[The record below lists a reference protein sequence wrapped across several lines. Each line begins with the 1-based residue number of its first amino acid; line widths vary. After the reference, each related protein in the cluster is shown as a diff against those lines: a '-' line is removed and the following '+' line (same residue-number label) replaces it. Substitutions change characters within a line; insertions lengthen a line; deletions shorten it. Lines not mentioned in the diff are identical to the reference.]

1 MIALDCDEQNLLI
14 INISGG
20 GLLSTFDRAGLHGDY
35 HMKKNE
41 DRKIAEQT
49 FLSDRGRIT
58 NKELAK
64 RLGIH
69 PATVARWKKLDEWDM
84 KLVQSVTSPEGSA
97 GLEEDFYKVDLRHI
111 ALLNERMD
119 AYLQKKELLP
129 SEILELAEAKYHLM
143 NCMEIISDQMRYPVM
158 DEFQE
163 EEEDFD

>member
-1 MIALDCDEQNLLI
+1 
-14 INISGG
+14 
-20 GLLSTFDRAGLHGDY
+20 
-35 HMKKNE
+35 MKKNE
-41 DRKIAEQT
+41 DRKVAEQA

-64 RLGIH
+64 RLGVH

-97 GLEEDFYKVDLRHI
+97 SLEEDLFRTDMRHI
-111 ALLNERMD
+111 TLLNERID
-119 AYLQKKELLP
+119 SYLKKKELLP

-163 EEEDFD
+163 EDNNFD